1 MIQRIV
7 ALAFFVAAIAPVSPA
22 YSRSRAF
29 DLQHSK
35 MTVHVYKQGMF
46 SFLAD
51 NHEVDA
57 PILSGS
63 YDSADKAIELTVD
76 ATKMRVMDPSL
87 PAQKRESVQTNMAG
101 LQVLDVA
108 DYPTITFRSTTI
120 DDVDANHWTVTGDLT
135 LRGQVHPIT
144 VKVQAKDATNFT
156 GTATVRQTAFG
167 ITPIRIAGGAV
178 TVKDDV
184 TVEFEIA
191 LQP

>member
-1 MIQRIV
+1 MQRTV
-7 ALAFFVAAIAPVSPA
+7 ALAFLVAALAPLSPA
-22 YSRSRAF
+22 YSGPRPF

-57 PILSGS
+57 PLLSGT
-63 YDSADKAIELTVD
+63 YDSAAKTVALTVD
-76 ATKMRVMDPSL
+76 ATKMRVVDSSL
-87 PAQKRESVQTNMAG
+87 PAQKRESVQANMAG
-101 LQVLDVA
+101 PQVLDVA
-108 DYPTITFRSTTI
+108 NYPTIAFHSTAI
-120 DDVDANHWTVTGDLT
+120 DAADPNHWTVTGDLM
-135 LRGQVHPIT
+135 LRGQTHPIT
-144 VKVQAKDATNFT
+144 VKVQEIDATNFT

-178 TVKDDV
+178 AVKDDV